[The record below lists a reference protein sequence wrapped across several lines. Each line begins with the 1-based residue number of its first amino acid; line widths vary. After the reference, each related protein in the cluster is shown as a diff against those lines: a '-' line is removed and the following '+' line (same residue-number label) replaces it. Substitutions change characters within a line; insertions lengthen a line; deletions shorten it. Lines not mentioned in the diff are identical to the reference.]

1 MNPSAN
7 EDGPT
12 ATGAS
17 QTGAEPEVPAR
28 AIDRRRLDEIFGDV
42 LPESTRDDR
51 DHPGESGGRGDSWFT
66 ENRPPHHG
74 G

>member
-1 MNPSAN
+1 MNLPAPQADEPETSGRNNGSA
-7 EDGPT
+7 DGPT
-12 ATGAS
+12 AAG
-17 QTGAEPEVPAR
+17 
-28 AIDRRRLDEIFGDV
+28 IDRRRLDEIFGDV

-51 DHPGESGGRGDSWFT
+51 DNGGESGGLGDSWFT